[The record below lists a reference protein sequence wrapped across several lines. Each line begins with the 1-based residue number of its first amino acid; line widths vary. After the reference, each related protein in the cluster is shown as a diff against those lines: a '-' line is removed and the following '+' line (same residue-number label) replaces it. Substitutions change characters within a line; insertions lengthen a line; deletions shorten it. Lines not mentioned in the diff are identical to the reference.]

1 MKSKYCLLFP
11 VVSAILLVALSGTVA
26 VAGEVPRMT
35 PDQLKAMLGEPDVT
49 VLDVRTEKDWQ
60 ASDKRIM
67 GAGHRNAKEV
77 EEWAKT
83 LDKGKT
89 YVLYCS

>member
-1 MKSKYCLLFP
+1 MKSKYYVLSLL
-11 VVSAILLVALSGTVA
+11 VSALLLAALSGTVA

-35 PDQLKAMLGEPDVT
+35 PDQLKAMLGDPDVT

-77 EEWAKT
+77 EEWAGT

-89 YVLYCS
+89 YVLYCA